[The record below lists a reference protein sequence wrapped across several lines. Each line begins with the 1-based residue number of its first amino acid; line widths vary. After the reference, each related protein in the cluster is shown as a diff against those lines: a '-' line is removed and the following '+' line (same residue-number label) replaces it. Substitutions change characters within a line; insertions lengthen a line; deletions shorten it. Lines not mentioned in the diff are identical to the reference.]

1 MKLSTFNIE
10 KEIPDGIIVYNTFS
24 SGVLFLNNEYK
35 NEYLNLKKGK
45 KVLTSANNKW
55 YYIVVVSKET
65 RESYKNFQKKY

>member
-1 MKLSTFNIE
+1 LLK
-10 KEIPDGIIVYNTFS
+10 
-24 SGVLFLNNEYK
+24 
-35 NEYLNLKKGK
+35 NLKKGK